1 VLLRLFLLFTLV
13 PVLELALLI
22 QIGTVIGPLWTIAI
36 VITTGFAGAW
46 LARREGFAV
55 LRQLQEELQHG
66 IPPGAKIV
74 EGALVLAGAL
84 LLVTPG
90 VVTDVSGL
98 LFIIPPS
105 RRFLAPR
112 ILDWLLRRF
121 RIELHQVA
129 RDAVDE
135 DGVWT
140 EPTKQRD
147 ALPDSDTP
155 FDHPIPEDQ

>member
-1 VLLRLFLLFTLV
+1 MLLRLFLLFTLV

-36 VITTGFAGAW
+36 VVTTGFAGAW
-46 LARREGFAV
+46 LSRREGFAV
-55 LRQLQEELQHG
+55 LRQLQQELQHG

-90 VVTDVSGL
+90 VFTDVAGL

-112 ILDWLLRRF
+112 ILGWLLHRF
-121 RIELHQVA
+121 RIDVQQVA
-129 RDAVDE
+129 GEPVDE

-140 EPTKQRD
+140 KPSRQPQSLPAED
-147 ALPDSDTP
+147 AP
-155 FDHPIPEDQ
+155 FDHPIPEDT